1 MNFLEIISL
10 AGSEM
15 LSPMTV
21 GYILCAL
28 GLALH
33 FGFTGLLNFG
43 QAAFAALGAYGFGY
57 AVLEWNWNIWGA
69 ALFGIVCAMGFAAL
83 LGIPTL
89 RLRADYLAIVTIAA
103 AQALR
108 FTVGSTTAEP
118 ITGGSTGL
126 DQFGAEFYAM
136 NPIPKD
142 AVFSLGSV
150 DMTADEVW
158 IRIVGW
164 SFVVIAALF
173 LFVLT
178 RSPWGRVL
186 KGIREDEDAVRALGK
201 NVFSYK
207 LQSLVIGG
215 TIAAIGGM
223 VFVMSSQ
230 TNVPSTWSTNFTFV
244 TWTVLLLGGAATL
257 LGPIVGGMVFFAMMT
272 LIESVLAI
280 LVDSGVLAFLAV
292 EQVAQI
298 RFLLVGLVLMLL
310 VIFRPQGFFGSKKEV
325 QFNG

>member
-1 MNFLEIISL
+1 MDLIEIFSL
-10 AGSEM
+10 AASEM

-21 GYILCAL
+21 GYVLCAI

-43 QAAFAALGAYGFGY
+43 QAAFAALGAYGFAY
-57 AVLEWNWNIWGA
+57 AVLEWGWNLWGA
-69 ALFGIVCAMGFAAL
+69 TLFGIVCAMGFAAL

-108 FTVGSTTAEP
+108 FTVGSSTAEP
-118 ITGGSTGL
+118 ITGGAAGL
-126 DQFGAEFYAM
+126 DQFGEEFYAL

-142 AVFSLGSV
+142 AIFNLGSV
-150 DMTADEVW
+150 EVTSDELW
-158 IRIVGW
+158 IRIVAW
-164 SFVVIAALF
+164 SLVVIAAVF
-173 LFVLT
+173 LLVLT

-230 TNVPSTWSTNFTFV
+230 TNVPNNWSTNFTFI

-257 LGPIVGGMVFFAMMT
+257 LGPIVGGMVFFALLT
-272 LIESVLAI
+272 LMESFLGI
-280 LVDSGVLAFLAV
+280 LVDTGILAFLAV